1 MIEIMIMTNYNNIRF
16 IEFTLSMENM
26 MKKKV
31 ISIIVVLL
39 LLVGGCAFYVNDYYH
54 ASIDLNDYSY
64 ETLDNGNLVFEEGN
78 PTKGLIFYPG
88 GKVEY
93 TAYIPLMQELAKEGI
108 LCILVEMPFNLAVL
122 DIDAA
127 KGIKDNYPDI
137 DKWYLGGHSLG
148 GSMAASYL
156 EDNIDDYDGLILL
169 GSYSTA
175 NLSNSKLKVL
185 SVYGSEDKV
194 LNHEKYESN
203 KDNLPV
209 NYQEKIIEGGCHSY
223 FGMYGKQDGD
233 GKPSISNIKQ
243 IEETVEAIN
252 CMIK

>member
-88 GKVEY
+88 GKV
-93 TAYIPLMQELAKEGI
+93 
-108 LCILVEMPFNLAVL
+108 
-122 DIDAA
+122 
-127 KGIKDNYPDI
+127 
-137 DKWYLGGHSLG
+137 
-148 GSMAASYL
+148 
-156 EDNIDDYDGLILL
+156 
-169 GSYSTA
+169 
-175 NLSNSKLKVL
+175 
-185 SVYGSEDKV
+185 
-194 LNHEKYESN
+194 
-203 KDNLPV
+203 
-209 NYQEKIIEGGCHSY
+209 
-223 FGMYGKQDGD
+223 
-233 GKPSISNIKQ
+233 
-243 IEETVEAIN
+243 
-252 CMIK
+252 